1 MEGCLSPLP
10 RLSKDQRVYHTAIVE
25 NKRPGHTLA
34 LVEAEQNLKYA
45 LRVMTNSE
53 KNLYRKTPRKV
64 YGVKQRLAL
73 QPEVGI
79 GVNYAK
85 RKFMYS

>member
-64 YGVKQRLAL
+64 YA
-73 QPEVGI
+73 
-79 GVNYAK
+79 
-85 RKFMYS
+85 